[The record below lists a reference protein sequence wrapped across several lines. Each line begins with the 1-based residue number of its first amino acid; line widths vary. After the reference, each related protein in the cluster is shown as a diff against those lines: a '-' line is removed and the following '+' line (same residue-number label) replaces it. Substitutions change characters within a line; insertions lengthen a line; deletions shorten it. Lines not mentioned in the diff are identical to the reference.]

1 MKTIYRRI
9 VCLVIA
15 FMMIIAIPGNHA
27 EAAEVFNADK
37 IYEKNIHFSSTNKQS
52 NLQGFW
58 KDGNEVKFAIS
69 ILDSKAII
77 SSSYNSSKV
86 SKTVTGSAIEH
97 FDVKIINVKDND
109 DQIMELKVDKDVNQ
123 KFVIINFKN
132 IEIEDEFDLYIEIDS
147 GKGHEFGEGI
157 KLNKSGDGGEEQQ
170 PEDDDEKL
178 PGDNKEEGT
187 GGNDEEETG
196 GNDEEQLPGDDD
208 EKLPGDNDEEG
219 TGGNDEEETGGNDE
233 EGTGGNDEEGTGSN
247 DEEGTGSNDEEETGS
262 NDEEE
267 TGSNDEEETGS
278 NDEEGTGV
286 NDEEGTESNNEE
298 EPEVNDEES
307 TNDKKDTKK
316 DDGRT
321 GGDGGAIIASI
332 ATPLAE
338 LEKADHF
345 AYVIGYPEGTVKPN
359 DKITRQE
366 VTMIFYRLLTDESRN
381 SLISETNLFSDMES
395 LSWSNKAV
403 STLYN
408 ANIIKGYPDGTF
420 RPEAAITR
428 AEFAT
433 IAAKFDNL
441 EGGNISRLTDIAG
454 HWAEDYIISSEI
466 KGWIK
471 GYPDLT
477 FKPDEDITR
486 AEAVSLIN
494 NVLGR
499 SVPAANIHPE
509 AAPWADINE
518 TDWYYSIIM
527 EATYSHNYITEDNGD
542 EIWTGL
548 KSNKVWP

>member
-1 MKTIYRRI
+1 MKTIFRRI
-9 VCLVIA
+9 ICLIIA
-15 FMMIIAIPGNHA
+15 FMMIIAIPGNNA
-27 EAAEVFNADK
+27 EAAEVFNANK

-58 KDGNEVKFAIS
+58 EDGNEVKFAIS
-69 ILDSKAII
+69 ILDSKAIV
-77 SSSYNSSKV
+77 SASYNSSKV

-109 DQIMELKVDKDVNQ
+109 DQIIELKVDKDVNQ
-123 KFVIINFKN
+123 NFVIISFRN

-147 GKGHEFGEGI
+147 GKGHEFGEGV
-157 KLNKSGDGGEEQQ
+157 KLNKSGDGDEEQHGDGDGGE
-170 PEDDDEKL
+170 PEGGKEEEPGGGDEKL
-178 PGDNKEEGT
+178 PGDGDEKQPEDNKEEVTGDNNEEGT
-187 GGNDEEETG
+187 GGNGEEES
-196 GNDEEQLPGDDD
+196 EV
-208 EKLPGDNDEEG
+208 NDEEG
-219 TGGNDEEETGGNDE
+219 TESNNEEEPE
-233 EGTGGNDEEGTGSN
+233 
-247 DEEGTGSNDEEETGS
+247 
-262 NDEEE
+262 
-267 TGSNDEEETGS
+267 
-278 NDEEGTGV
+278 V

>member
-196 GNDEEQLPGDDD
+196 GNDEE
-208 EKLPGDNDEEG
+208 
-219 TGGNDEEETGGNDE
+219 
-233 EGTGGNDEEGTGSN
+233 GTGGNDEEGTGSN
-247 DEEGTGSNDEEETGS
+247 DEEGTGS

>member
-1 MKTIYRRI
+1 MKTIFRRI
-9 VCLVIA
+9 ICLIIA
-15 FMMIIAIPGNHA
+15 FMMIIAIPGNNA
-27 EAAEVFNADK
+27 EAAEVFNANK

-58 KDGNEVKFAIS
+58 EDGNEVKFAIS
-69 ILDSKAII
+69 ILDSKAIV
-77 SSSYNSSKV
+77 SASYNSSKV

-109 DQIMELKVDKDVNQ
+109 DQIIELKVDKDVNQ
-123 KFVIINFKN
+123 NFVIISFRN

-147 GKGHEFGEGI
+147 GKGHEFGEGV
-157 KLNKSGDGGEEQQ
+157 KLNKSGEGDEEQHGDGDGKQ
-170 PEDDDEKL
+170 PGDGKEEEPGGGDEKL
-178 PGDNKEEGT
+178 PGDGDEKQPEDNKEEVTGDNNEEGT
-187 GGNDEEETG
+187 GGNGEEES
-196 GNDEEQLPGDDD
+196 E
-208 EKLPGDNDEEG
+208 
-219 TGGNDEEETGGNDE
+219 
-233 EGTGGNDEEGTGSN
+233 
-247 DEEGTGSNDEEETGS
+247 
-262 NDEEE
+262 
-267 TGSNDEEETGS
+267 
-278 NDEEGTGV
+278 V

>member
-1 MKTIYRRI
+1 MKTIFRRI
-9 VCLVIA
+9 ICLIIA
-15 FMMIIAIPGNHA
+15 FMMIIAIPGNNA

-58 KDGNEVKFAIS
+58 EDGNEVKFAIS
-69 ILDSKAII
+69 ILDSKAIV
-77 SSSYNSSKV
+77 SASYNSSKV

-109 DQIMELKVDKDVNQ
+109 DQIIELKVDKDVNQ
-123 KFVIINFKN
+123 NFVIISFRN
-132 IEIEDEFDLYIEIDS
+132 IEIEDKFDLYIEIDS
-147 GKGHEFGEGI
+147 GKGHEFGEGV
-157 KLNKSGDGGEEQQ
+157 KLNKSGDGDEEQHGDGDGGE
-170 PEDDDEKL
+170 PEGGKEEEPGGGKEEESGGGKEEEPGGGDEKL
-178 PGDNKEEGT
+178 PGDGDEKQPEDNKEEVNGDNNEEGT
-187 GGNDEEETG
+187 GGNGEEES
-196 GNDEEQLPGDDD
+196 E
-208 EKLPGDNDEEG
+208 
-219 TGGNDEEETGGNDE
+219 
-233 EGTGGNDEEGTGSN
+233 
-247 DEEGTGSNDEEETGS
+247 
-262 NDEEE
+262 
-267 TGSNDEEETGS
+267 
-278 NDEEGTGV
+278 V

-321 GGDGGAIIASI
+321 GGDGGTIIASI

-345 AYVIGYPEGTVKPN
+345 AYVIGYPEGTVKPLE
-359 DKITRQE
+359 KITRQE
-366 VTMIFYRLLTDESRN
+366 VAMIFYRLLTDESRN

-471 GYPDLT
+471 GYPDLI

-527 EATYSHNYITEDNGD
+527 EATYSHNYIPEDNGD